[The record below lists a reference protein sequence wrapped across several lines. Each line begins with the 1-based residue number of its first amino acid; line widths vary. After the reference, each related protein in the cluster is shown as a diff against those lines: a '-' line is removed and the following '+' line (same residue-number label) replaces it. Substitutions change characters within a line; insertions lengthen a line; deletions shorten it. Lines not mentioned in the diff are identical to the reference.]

1 MENASRALLMA
12 GGMLMAIV
20 VISILVITFRNTSQ
34 IEQANQEAQEVEEIR
49 MFNERFASYQKSA
62 MYGTDVISVLNM
74 AISNN
79 RKYDVNPGE
88 DYYVDV
94 IFTLKRD
101 VMDEI
106 YHYKYEEDYNPPRY
120 DKKETISNNP
130 RRSTDALKK
139 DTEYSLT
146 NNYSTLYNFVR
157 NADAPDS
164 KILDEAPYKRIYKD
178 NDKKKMLTEYYEIYY
193 GMANFKRFTFRCI
206 DVDYDDTNGRIIR
219 MEFEHVKED

>member
-1 MENASRALLMA
+1 MDNAPRALLMA

-20 VISILVITFRNTSQ
+20 VISILVIMFRNTSQ

-94 IFTLKRD
+94 VFTLKTD

-106 YHYKYEEDYNPPRY
+106 YEYRY
-120 DKKETISNNP
+120 DEVNSRYEKELPIQIDP
-130 RRSTDALKK
+130 RHHTDALKANK
-139 DTEYSLT
+139 AYTLT
-146 NNYSTLYNFVR
+146 DDYYTLLDFVS

-164 KILDEAPYKRIYKD
+164 EIY
-178 NDKKKMLTEYYEIYY
+178 DKGYTKKMLTSYKERLY